1 MHNLP
6 GCLVRMVSFQS
17 TVPALLIVRKL
28 PSVQAQNMQVPIYSQ
43 SCTKTCRCC
52 SAHRQVWSLEQEKK
66 KRNNFPPPPLF
77 LKNVPRN
84 NNNKKKQRG
93 SPMTSLSAAPDSLC
107 AALSPAGPH
116 SSPSRQRQAIQR
128 PLNHDWSG
136 NPFRNQ
142 WD

>member
-1 MHNLP
+1 MFSEDGVLSKH
-6 GCLVRMVSFQS
+6 SS
-17 TVPALLIVRKL
+17 
-28 PSVQAQNMQVPIYSQ
+28 SVAHREKVAISSGAKHASSHYSQ

-77 LKNVPRN
+77 KKNVPRN

>member
-1 MHNLP
+1 MFSEDGVLSKH
-6 GCLVRMVSFQS
+6 SS
-17 TVPALLIVRKL
+17 SI
-28 PSVQAQNMQVPIYSQ
+28 
-43 SCTKTCRCC
+43 
-52 SAHRQVWSLEQEKK
+52 AHREKVAISSGAKHASSHLFAELHENVQMLQRASSSLVARARKE

-93 SPMTSLSAAPDSLC
+93 SPITSLSAAPDSLC

>member
-1 MHNLP
+1 
-6 GCLVRMVSFQS
+6 MVSFQS

-28 PSVQAQNMQVPIYSQ
+28 PLVQAQNVQVPIYSQ

-52 SAHRQVWSLEQEKK
+52 SAHPQVWLLEKENKN
-66 KRNNFPPPPLF
+66 RSNSPPPPPPF
-77 LKNVPRN
+77 FFKNFPR
-84 NNNKKKQRG
+84 NNNKKKQQG

-116 SSPSRQRQAIQR
+116 SSASRQRQAIQR